1 MPSDFS
7 PTPTNATSSGSMI
20 EETPLHEDVARDR
33 VAGIQASVKAAVRHT
48 LSLLQD
54 RPCVGFSIET
64 LDILQIPMS
73 RTHHEL
79 SQYMERMCD
88 MVNAARWSSD
98 RFYIG
103 IAVDPYERMTNSFYG
118 HFSVYG
124 WNRMHLLAAGD
135 SDDVALIEK
144 QLIDLF
150 IDFPDCT
157 NRRRGGGGRCP
168 HGTAEFCYVVVNL
181 QSEGVA

>member
-1 MPSDFS
+1 
-7 PTPTNATSSGSMI
+7 
-20 EETPLHEDVARDR
+20 
-33 VAGIQASVKAAVRHT
+33 
-48 LSLLQD
+48 
-54 RPCVGFSIET
+54 
-64 LDILQIPMS
+64 MS
-73 RTHHEL
+73 RTDYNFRLLLE
-79 SQYMERMCD
+79 SMCD
-88 MVNAARWSSD
+88 VVNAERWTSD